1 VEPQAGW
8 FGSARVEGETDRY
21 VFADINTV
29 VNAFHYRNLV
39 LMEKIAGVLGK
50 EEDAGFFRERSALVR
65 NSFNDRLLDR
75 ATGLYRDGEGVDHSS
90 LHANMFPAAFGLAP
104 EENYPRLREFF
115 KSKGMACSPY
125 GAPYLFDALYE
136 VGAEDYAM
144 ELLTSE
150 SSRSWMNMINF
161 GTTITS
167 EAWDIRYKNNM
178 TWNHAWGAS
187 PAYIITR
194 KVFGL
199 EPLEPGFGKILIRP
213 RPGPLGSARIV
224 SPTIRGSVHVKFD
237 RGFADGRSGDN
248 GPGGDKGRSAEA
260 GINTRQSG
268 VFTLEFV
275 IPANTSAMV
284 MLPLPETAGFTV
296 SLNGREIQAVTE
308 ADYIVI
314 DNLEAGKHLL
324 ELNY

>member
-1 VEPQAGW
+1 MPYEADAYIQQISHYAADREFAIQRYTNAFLIYNPSWPTEWHLHIVLMAWADYMATGDDRFLEKYYDELKKKTLLQLAREDGLISTRTGLVTEEFLRSIHYKGTAFRDIVDWPQGTPANEEPQAGW

-125 GAPYLFDALYE
+125 GAPYL
-136 VGAEDYAM
+136 
-144 ELLTSE
+144 LTP
-150 SSRSWMNMINF
+150 F
-161 GTTITS
+161 
-167 EAWDIRYKNNM
+167 
-178 TWNHAWGAS
+178 
-187 PAYIITR
+187 TR
-194 KVFGL
+194 L
-199 EPLEPGFGKILIRP
+199 EQKIMRW
-213 RPGPLGSARIV
+213 S
-224 SPTIRGSVHVKFD
+224 
-237 RGFADGRSGDN
+237 
-248 GPGGDKGRSAEA
+248 
-260 GINTRQSG
+260 
-268 VFTLEFV
+268 
-275 IPANTSAMV
+275 
-284 MLPLPETAGFTV
+284 
-296 SLNGREIQAVTE
+296 
-308 ADYIVI
+308 Y
-314 DNLEAGKHLL
+314 
-324 ELNY
+324 